1 MIESLPKK
9 CMRLTISMPDN
20 SVRKAISS
28 ALSQRVY
35 LIHKE
40 PEIYFFLGEE
50 RDHILLQETFCN
62 CMDFLLNVVIRRKRV
77 SCYHLLAL
85 CISLEKGYIVEH
97 IVEDKILLMRIIREV
112 IINGKSKLM
121 RKILSETRS

>member
-1 MIESLPKK
+1 MLEELPER
-9 CMRLTISMPDN
+9 CRGLAVSMPEN
-20 SVRKAISS
+20 SVKKAVVS
-28 ALSQRVY
+28 ALSRRLY
-35 LIHKE
+35 LIHRD

-50 RDHILLQETFCN
+50 RDHILLKSRFCN

-85 CISLEKGYIVEH
+85 CISLEKGSLVEH
-97 IVEDKILLMRIIREV
+97 IVGDKVLLMRIIREV
-112 IINGKSKLM
+112 VIEGRSRLM